1 MRPIGVTVADTDG
14 AMSAVSGEE
23 LTEGLEVVTGE
34 MRRDAQSNVVN
45 PLLPQM
51 QGKKKS

>member
-1 MRPIGVTVADTDG
+1 MADTDG
-14 AMSAVSGEE
+14 AASVVSGEE
-23 LTEGLEVVTGE
+23 LTEGMEVITGE
-34 MRRDAQSNVVN
+34 IRRDARTDVIN